1 MKHFFNLLL
10 FVAILSPCR
19 AQKFKPALHL
29 AKGGIYYLSNTGTS
43 AIVQSMNGRENKV
56 NLTASFKM
64 AFKVVNISDSAYNM
78 EVSYQS
84 IAMKIQMADTTIDMD
99 SKKSS
104 APDVPSSIMAAMMNQ
119 PFNIT
124 LSKSGK
130 VTSVENI
137 QKMIN
142 TVFDGFPEID
152 TAKKQQFK
160 KQFIESFGASSFK
173 DVLEMGTAIFPKA
186 SVAKNDT
193 WTINTVVASP
203 AKANV
208 ATIYQLVDVTGDFYQ
223 IHGDGTLVSDK
234 DAKPAAINGLPMK
247 YNLNGTSLIDIK
259 VNKNTGWIS
268 EVNLR
273 QLMSGNIEIA
283 DNPKAPG
290 GMTIPMT
297 FNTVVNT
304 TDVP

>member
-1 MKHFFNLLL
+1 MKYFFTLLL
-10 FVAILSPCR
+10 FVVILSPSR
-19 AQKFKPALHL
+19 AQKFTPALL
-29 AKGGIYYLSNTGTS
+29 LVKGGIYYLSNTGTS
-43 AIVQSMNGRENKV
+43 AIVQSMSGKENKV
-56 NLTASFKM
+56 DLTASFKM
-64 AFKVVNISDSAYNM
+64 AFKVADISDSAYNM

-104 APDVPSSIMAAMMNQ
+104 ALDLPSSIMAAMMNH

-142 TVFDGFPEID
+142 TVFDGFPKID

-160 KQFIESFGASSFK
+160 KQFTESFGAGSFK
-173 DVLEMGTAIFPKA
+173 DVLEMGTAIFPTA
-186 SVAKNDT
+186 AVGKNDT
-193 WTINTVVASP
+193 WTINTVAASP

-208 ATIYQLVDVTGDFYQ
+208 ATTYQLVDVTGDFYQ

-234 DAKPAAINGLPMK
+234 DVKAAAINGLSMK

-259 VNKNTGWIS
+259 VSKDTGWIS

-297 FNTVVNT
+297 FNIVVNT